1 MNEITHCDRWPRLW
15 SRNEHIKEAI
25 DVIFIAFANTVL
37 LQLHESYA
45 YLLRVTSHH
54 VIFISLSEVTLP
66 QASASDFKYNRV
78 ILERAA
84 GRAGSGG
91 PSSRHGQLPVWNRS
105 GQAVD
110 QVYIYPYALRQS
122 VRDNTLH
129 TGRRIHKHLTTSSSS
144 LPITMATGFFKH
156 GRLKVS
162 VFILPQ
168 WTGFLHMCAIK
179 WKNPKIVIW
188 GLFAA
193 FSYCEPLWSSFVL
206 SCLHS
211 LVMIFLFSRVI
222 SSVF

>member
-25 DVIFIAFANTVL
+25 DVIFIAFANIVL

-91 PSSRHGQLPVWNRS
+91 PSSRHGPLPVWNRS

-110 QVYIYPYALRQS
+110 QVYIYPYALRRS

-129 TGRRIHKHLTTSSSS
+129 AGRRIRNTSPPPLHPCS
-144 LPITMATGFFKH
+144 LLWQ
-156 GRLKVS
+156 R
-162 VFILPQ
+162 
-168 WTGFLHMCAIK
+168 
-179 WKNPKIVIW
+179 
-188 GLFAA
+188 A
-193 FSYCEPLWSSFVL
+193 FSDMGDLRFPCLSFL
-206 SCLHS
+206 SGLAFCTC
-211 LVMIFLFSRVI
+211 VR
-222 SSVF
+222 

>member
-110 QVYIYPYALRQS
+110 QVYIYPYALRWS

-179 WKNPKIVIW
+179 WKKPKNSDL
-188 GLFAA
+188 GLVCCF
-193 FSYCEPLWSSFVL
+193 
-206 SCLHS
+206 
-211 LVMIFLFSRVI
+211 
-222 SSVF
+222 